1 MRALCEGIAKKMFIS
16 DIGSVIMFP
25 PFVLGVVLATLAQP
39 TPGQSSMVSS
49 NYYRLITIDASSWT
63 DIATFTMANTG

>member
-1 MRALCEGIAKKMFIS
+1 MRWHAKKSFYI

-25 PFVLGVVLATLAQP
+25 SFALGVVLATLAQP
-39 TPGQSSMVSS
+39 SAVQSSMVSS
-49 NYYRLITIDASSWT
+49 NYYRLITIDANSWT